1 MIERADVIAHS
12 FEVLFAENPAAVY
25 VFDTAGRFVAGNR
38 VLAERSG
45 IPWDDLRTM
54 DFGPTVHPEDRERV
68 SAEFRAAVGGETRHF
83 RARGLRVDGTAF
95 HSEVVNIPI
104 REDGAVVGVLGIAT
118 DIDEL
123 ADARSELDRTEGLM
137 RIASHVAK
145 LGGWAIDLE
154 TGRRYWST
162 EAFEVLGLPYGDAPP
177 RDEVLAHI
185 DPDHR
190 EILDAALTRCAGE
203 GTPIDMTAR
212 FHRDDGSVIHVR
224 VIGEAVRASDG
235 RITRM
240 QGAVSDITETVEAER
255 ERERLETRLSAALD
269 GLDDAMVFV
278 DADWSIRFLNRRMA
292 QTLGRET
299 ADFIGEQLWTACEFA
314 PEVAAMIHDAASARI
329 TAVDRRVDPGSGRWI
344 ETTVFPAD
352 DLLGIQMRDVTAV
365 EAARSRILDD
375 SQRLYAQ
382 ASVLDSASD
391 AIVVRGLGDG
401 VEYANLSATELLGPD
416 IIGRSLREL
425 IDADADAYAAADAA
439 VSRDGRWEGDFVV
452 PRPGGERIIFGRWQ
466 LVRDPAG
473 VAEGVFC
480 ALNDVTEARRQS
492 EVLVRSQRMES
503 IGTLAGGIAHDLN
516 NVLTPLLLA
525 TQLLTTG
532 ESDAARLRVLDQM
545 RQTIGR
551 GAEMIRQVL
560 TFARGVEGERSEVDV
575 AELLERFREFCR
587 DTLPKDVIVTT
598 HAEPGLGVVGD
609 RTQLLQVLM
618 NLATNARDAMPS
630 GGRLAV
636 EARAE
641 NSTVVIEVAD
651 DGAGMT
657 AEVAARV
664 FEPFFTTKPMG
675 SGTGL
680 GLSVSQAIART
691 HGGALEVRSEPGRGT
706 TFRIELPPAPGSVPR
721 PIPEEA
727 ESTPNLAGL
736 RVLIVD
742 DEPEIVDLASQLVED
757 AGGVPTG
764 LTGAALAKKV
774 LATAQIDI
782 ILADLVMPG
791 TSGRDLLAWLATHR
805 PKMPVVAMSGVP
817 ELLTRSAES
826 GNVHGVLDKPFTAQ
840 QLLTTLYQAAG
851 LRQ

>member
-292 QTLGRET
+292 QTPPT
-299 ADFIGEQLWTACEFA
+299 S
-314 PEVAAMIHDAASARI
+314 SANS
-329 TAVDRRVDPGSGRWI
+329 SGR
-344 ETTVFPAD
+344 
-352 DLLGIQMRDVTAV
+352 R
-365 EAARSRILDD
+365 
-375 SQRLYAQ
+375 
-382 ASVLDSASD
+382 ASS
-391 AIVVRGLGDG
+391 
-401 VEYANLSATELLGPD
+401 PP
-416 IIGRSLREL
+416 
-425 IDADADAYAAADAA
+425 
-439 VSRDGRWEGDFVV
+439 RW
-452 PRPGGERIIFGRWQ
+452 
-466 LVRDPAG
+466 
-473 VAEGVFC
+473 
-480 ALNDVTEARRQS
+480 RR
-492 EVLVRSQRMES
+492 
-503 IGTLAGGIAHDLN
+503 
-516 NVLTPLLLA
+516 
-525 TQLLTTG
+525 
-532 ESDAARLRVLDQM
+532 
-545 RQTIGR
+545 
-551 GAEMIRQVL
+551 
-560 TFARGVEGERSEVDV
+560 
-575 AELLERFREFCR
+575 
-587 DTLPKDVIVTT
+587 
-598 HAEPGLGVVGD
+598 
-609 RTQLLQVLM
+609 
-618 NLATNARDAMPS
+618 
-630 GGRLAV
+630 
-636 EARAE
+636 
-641 NSTVVIEVAD
+641 
-651 DGAGMT
+651 
-657 AEVAARV
+657 
-664 FEPFFTTKPMG
+664 
-675 SGTGL
+675 
-680 GLSVSQAIART
+680 
-691 HGGALEVRSEPGRGT
+691 
-706 TFRIELPPAPGSVPR
+706 
-721 PIPEEA
+721 
-727 ESTPNLAGL
+727 
-736 RVLIVD
+736 
-742 DEPEIVDLASQLVED
+742 
-757 AGGVPTG
+757 
-764 LTGAALAKKV
+764 
-774 LATAQIDI
+774 
-782 ILADLVMPG
+782 
-791 TSGRDLLAWLATHR
+791 
-805 PKMPVVAMSGVP
+805 
-817 ELLTRSAES
+817 
-826 GNVHGVLDKPFTAQ
+826 
-840 QLLTTLYQAAG
+840 
-851 LRQ
+851 